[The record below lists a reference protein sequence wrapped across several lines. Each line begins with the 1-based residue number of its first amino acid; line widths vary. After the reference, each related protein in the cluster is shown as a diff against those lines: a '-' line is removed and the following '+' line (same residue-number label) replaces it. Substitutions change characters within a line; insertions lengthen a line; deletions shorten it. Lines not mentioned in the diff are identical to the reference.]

1 MILFTTELL
10 TGRTEFQA
18 GKGIAE
24 QDLFRDSDFFETVDF
39 LIRHYGKLL
48 KKQCFIDFIRI
59 INNNILIVKRKTI
72 KCCFIFIKKETCS
85 NEF

>member
-24 QDLFRDSDFFETVDF
+24 QDLFRDSDFLKSVDF
-39 LIRHYGKLL
+39 LIRHCGRLL
-48 KKQCFIDFIRI
+48 FCIQK
-59 INNNILIVKRKTI
+59 NTI
-72 KCCFIFIKKETCS
+72 
-85 NEF
+85 